1 MSSLRQ
7 RLLATA
13 AALPL
18 AVGLTSIVAMLES
31 GGTTLIQ
38 AVKAAC
44 NPCAASK
51 NAANPC
57 KAAENPCAAK
67 KAPCNPCAAEKSAC
81 NPCQPTA
88 AKACNPCAADKSPCQ
103 PEAAAKAPCNPCAA
117 KKPEA
122 TTTAAGNPCSAL
134 NPCAGAVPS
143 VTNTMPVDK
152 IIAALR
158 EPPKQSVGKIYT
170 LEEITKSFEVQKLMR
185 SVEVNSVAFDFDS
198 ADVKDMQAE
207 YLANIGAAIKKI
219 LKDSPEE
226 VFFIGGHADAP
237 GTEAYNQKLS
247 NKRALQVKNALVNI
261 FGIPAKNI
269 MAGGF
274 GEKHLKIQT
283 DRPEQA
289 NRRVTVRCITPLVKT
304 AETTN

>member
-1 MSSLRQ
+1 MPADSGKGLQPLRGGQVTLPARSGRQGSVQTRVPPRSLKQ
-7 RLLATA
+7 RRLPQAIPARRSILAPA
-13 AALPL
+13 R
-18 AVGLTSIVAMLES
+18 
-31 GGTTLIQ
+31 
-38 AVKAAC
+38 
-44 NPCAASK
+44 
-51 NAANPC
+51 
-57 KAAENPCAAK
+57 
-67 KAPCNPCAAEKSAC
+67 
-81 NPCQPTA
+81 
-88 AKACNPCAADKSPCQ
+88 
-103 PEAAAKAPCNPCAA
+103 
-117 KKPEA
+117 
-122 TTTAAGNPCSAL
+122 
-134 NPCAGAVPS
+134 VPS
-143 VTNTMPVDK
+143 VASTMPVDK

-158 EPPKQSVGKIYT
+158 EPPKQSIGKIYT

-185 SVEVNSVAFDFDS
+185 AVEVNSVAFDFDS
-198 ADVKDMQAE
+198 ADVKDMQAQ

-274 GEKHLKIQT
+274 GEKHLKVPT

>member
-1 MSSLRQ
+1 MNSVKQ

-18 AVGLTSIVAMLES
+18 AVGLTSFVAMFES
-31 GGTTLIQ
+31 GGTTVIQ
-38 AVKAAC
+38 AVQAAC
-44 NPCAASK
+44 NPCAANKADPLPSK
-51 NAANPC
+51 AP
-57 KAAENPCAAK
+57 ENPCAAR
-67 KAPCNPCAAEKSAC
+67 KAPCNPCAAQGAAC
-81 NPCQPTA
+81 
-88 AKACNPCAADKSPCQ
+88 SPCG
-103 PEAAAKAPCNPCAA
+103 PTAAKAPCNPCAA
-117 KKPEA
+117 KKPDE

-143 VTNTMPVDK
+143 VASTMPVDK

-158 EPPKQSVGKIYT
+158 EPPKQSIGKIYT
-170 LEEITKSFEVQKLMR
+170 LDEITRSFEVQKLMR
-185 SVEVNSVAFDFDS
+185 AVEVNSVAFDFDS
-198 ADVKDMQAE
+198 ADVKDMQAQ
-207 YLANIGAAIKKI
+207 YLANIGAAITKI

-247 NKRALQVKNALVNI
+247 NERALQVKNALVNI

-304 AETTN
+304 ASTAE

>member
-1 MSSLRQ
+1 MNSFKQ

-18 AVGLTSIVAMLES
+18 AVGLTSFVTMLES
-31 GGTTLIQ
+31 GGTTIIQ

-44 NPCAASK
+44 NPCAVKKAD
-51 NAANPC
+51 ANPC
-57 KAAENPCAAK
+57 KADENPCAAQ
-67 KAPCNPCAAEKSAC
+67 KAACSPCKPAEAKACTPCAAEKS
-81 NPCQPTA
+81 PG
-88 AKACNPCAADKSPCQ
+88 Q
-103 PEAAAKAPCNPCAA
+103 PEAAAAAPCNPCAA

-122 TTTAAGNPCSAL
+122 TTTAASNPCSAL

-143 VTNTMPVDK
+143 VASTMPVDK
-152 IIAALR
+152 IIAALKA
-158 EPPKQSVGKIYT
+158 PPKQSIGKIYT

-185 SVEVNSVAFDFDS
+185 AVEVNSVAFDFDS
-198 ADVKDMQAE
+198 ADVKDMQAQ

-237 GTEAYNQKLS
+237 GTDAYNQKLS

-274 GEKHLKIQT
+274 GEKHLKVQT

-289 NRRVTVRCITPLVKT
+289 NRRVTVRCITPLVRT
-304 AETTN
+304 AETMN